1 LLQLHTKRLHFKR
14 YTEEDL
20 PFVLTLV
27 KNEHVMK
34 YIGKGL
40 PQSEEYA
47 RQLIRRML
55 EQYDNFDDYGLHLL
69 VHKETNAY
77 VGHAGIVAQIID
89 DAFELELGY
98 WIHPDYWGQGYG
110 KEAAQALAQ
119 YADEELEL
127 ERYIAAIQVGN
138 VGSEKIA
145 KSVGMTLEKII
156 DMEGKQVQIFKKEN
170 DFQHDYNTL

>member
-1 LLQLHTKRLHFKR
+1 MLQLHTKRLHFKR

-69 VHKETNAY
+69 VHKKTNAY

-170 DFQHDYNTL
+170 DFQHDYDTL

>member
-1 LLQLHTKRLHFKR
+1 MLQLHTKRLHFKR

-20 PFVLTLV
+20 PFVLALV
-27 KNEHVMK
+27 KNAQVMN
-34 YIGKGL
+34 YIGNGL

-55 EQYDNFDDYGLHLL
+55 EQYENFDDYGLHLL
-69 VHKETNAY
+69 VHKETNTY

-89 DAFELELGY
+89 DAFELEIGY

-110 KEAAQALAQ
+110 KEAAHALAQ

-156 DMEGKQVQIFKKEN
+156 EMEGKQVQIFKKEN
-170 DFQHDYNTL
+170 DFQHVYDTF